1 MSHIISVAISALFA
15 VFCRQGGA
23 KVPEVGPGWGWYSSA
38 KKDGTKD
45 TALWAKRQKEVVE
58 VHLFSAMLSCS
69 SWINAS
75 PPLIGTDTC

>member
-1 MSHIISVAISALFA
+1 MAHIKSVAIKHCLLF
-15 VFCRQGGA
+15 FCQQGGA
-23 KVPEVGPGWGWYSSA
+23 KVPVVGPGWGWYSSA
-38 KKDGTKD
+38 KKDGTRD

-75 PPLIGTDTC
+75 PPLISTAIC